1 MSFLGPVI
9 WDLVPNELNDKGNLA
24 AFKKQSKSGHQGNV
38 LLGICKDYIGNV
50 GFKKRGS
57 WRIFPVQKTPK

>member
-38 LLGICKDYIGNV
+38 LWGICKDYIGNV
-50 GFKKRGS
+50 GFKKIGS
-57 WRIFPVQKTPK
+57 